1 MTSCA
6 IPASSKPISARSGST
21 GWRSPRNRGGSSD
34 MNRKLTRRSV
44 TAGLALGV
52 LASPGLGISLARA
65 QAKSVKMA
73 MIAPLSGPWARQ
85 GQLLRQ
91 GAEMAIDEINQKG
104 GIEKLGGAKFELV
117 VADAGD
123 STEKAKNAAQRLL
136 SDQPD
141 LIGGFGS
148 WLSSFTLAVT
158 EVTERAQLP
167 WLTLSYSDAITNRG
181 FKFIFQTSPTADW
194 QAAETLPTAIK
205 LAEVATGKRPKT
217 IGIIQDNTA
226 SPVSF
231 GKQLREGS
239 GLEKA
244 GLKPVVDEI
253 FTPPLSDATPL
264 VSKIRSAK
272 PDFLLV
278 LTSAMPD
285 LKLILE
291 KLDEFNLGKGKIPL
305 VGNGAPFGVPEL
317 LSTIGGD
324 LLEGMLFSVAN
335 WPIKGQ
341 EEFIAEFKK
350 RTKEPWLTQDGL
362 CGYGHIQILAAA
374 LDAAGSPDRIKVA
387 EAIRAMNLTSGPA
400 AKSFPGPI
408 KFDDKGRR
416 VGVPIIFAQW
426 QKGVPTTVFPTD
438 LALAKPY
445 WLSA

>member
-1 MTSCA
+1 MT
-6 IPASSKPISARSGST
+6 
-21 GWRSPRNRGGSSD
+21 NRP
-34 MNRKLTRRSV
+34 TRRSIN
-44 TAGLALGV
+44 AGLALGA
-52 LASPGLGISLARA
+52 LAGPLGIRAARA
-65 QAKSVKMA
+65 QAKTVKLA

-85 GQLLRQ
+85 GQLLRM
-91 GAEMAIDEINQKG
+91 GAEMARDEINGQG
-104 GIEKLGGAKFELV
+104 GIKSLGGGKVELI

-123 STEKAKNAAQRLL
+123 SAEKAKNAAQRLL

-141 LIGGFGS
+141 LSGGFGA
-148 WLSSFTLAVT
+148 WLSTFTLAVT

-181 FKFIFQTSPTADW
+181 FKFVFQTSPTADK
-194 QAAETLPTAIK
+194 QAAETLPTALK
-205 LAEVATGKRPKT
+205 LAQDATGKRPKT
-217 IGIIQDNTA
+217 VGIIQDNTA

-231 GKQLREGS
+231 GKYLREGG

-264 VSKIRSAK
+264 VGKVRSAK

-285 LKLILE
+285 LKLVLE
-291 KLDEFNLGKGKIPL
+291 KLDEFNLGKGKLPV

-317 LSTIGGD
+317 LKTIGGE
-324 LLEGMLFSVAN
+324 LLEGLLFSVAN

-341 EEFIAEFKK
+341 EQFIAEFKK
-350 RTKEPWLTQDGL
+350 RTGEPWLTQDGL

-374 LDAAGSPDRIKVA
+374 LEAAGTPDKVKVA
-387 EAIRAMNLTSGPA
+387 DAVRAMNLTSGPA
-400 AKSFPGPI
+400 AKCFPGPI
-408 KFDDKGRR
+408 KFDEKGRR
-416 VGVPIIFAQW
+416 VDVPIIFAQW
-426 QKGVPTTVFPTD
+426 QKSEPVTVYPTD

>member
-1 MTSCA
+1 MQRVIHITARRNSSEEIRGMT
-6 IPASSKPISARSGST
+6 K
-21 GWRSPRNRGGSSD
+21 SP
-34 MNRKLTRRSV
+34 TRRSV
-44 TAGLALGV
+44 TAGLALGT
-52 LASPGLGISLARA
+52 LAGPSLRVGSAWA
-65 QAKSVKMA
+65 QTKSVKMA

-158 EVTERAQLP
+158 EVTERAQMP

-194 QAAETLPTAIK
+194 QASETLPTALK
-205 LAEVATGKRPKT
+205 LAEAATGKRPKT

-231 GKQLREGS
+231 GKQLREGG
-239 GLEKA
+239 GLDKA
-244 GLKPVVDEI
+244 GLKPVVDQI
-253 FTPPLSDATPL
+253 YTPPLSDATPL
-264 VSKIRSAK
+264 VDKVRSAK
-272 PDFLLV
+272 PDFLLL

-285 LKLILE
+285 LKLVLE
-291 KLDEFNLGKGKIPL
+291 KIEEFKLAKGKIPL
-305 VGNGAPFGVPEL
+305 VGNGAPFGSPEL
-317 LSTIGGD
+317 LKTIGPE
-324 LLEGMLFSVAN
+324 LLEGLLFSVAN
-335 WPIKGQ
+335 WPLKGQ
-341 EEFIAEFKK
+341 EEFIERFKK
-350 RTKEPWLTQDGL
+350 RTGEPFLTQDGL
-362 CGYGHIQILAAA
+362 CGYGHTWILKEA
-374 LDAAGSPDRIKVA
+374 LEAAGSVDKLKVA
-387 EAIRAMNLTSGPA
+387 AAIRSMNLTTGPA
-400 AKSFPGPI
+400 AQSFPGPI

-416 VGVPIIFAQW
+416 QEVPMIFAQW
-426 QKGVPTTVFPTD
+426 QKGVPVTVFPTE
-438 LALAKPY
+438 LALAKPF
-445 WLSA
+445 WPSV